1 MLTLCLVSVRAQ
13 GNNSFGGDTGAL
25 SMSTSSS
32 NKGEESSTVLE
43 TEDIDEGTRTKEK
56 HERPM

>member
-1 MLTLCLVSVRAQ
+1 
-13 GNNSFGGDTGAL
+13 
-25 SMSTSSS
+25 MSTTSS